1 MESAGFRSVFSN
13 FTQLNSDEAGE
24 LNKLAELH
32 PYSQLIHLLSA
43 RRARALSQSD
53 SEERLHLAA
62 VYSTDRGVLKQIMTA
77 PVAPRQEAETKHNF
91 SNESSTEIRIQETS
105 SFATPVP
112 AKESE
117 FRIAKVPEEAASR
130 AATSQPVTT
139 DLSGDA
145 LRNDIYTQLEKLKKS
160 KHDFEESVEAFAHQG
175 VNTIKP
181 LPSRVSKEAVDPL
194 LDEIRSTKKKV
205 PVQNPKAQ
213 EQNEIIEEFIRKE
226 PVLPKPV
233 GNAAAKDLAEDS
245 SLFSDNIISET
256 LVEIL
261 LKQGK
266 KEKAIEVLKKLIWKF
281 PQKKAYFAAQIES
294 LKG

>member
-1 MESAGFRSVFSN
+1 MESAGFRSVVIN
-13 FTQLNSDEAGE
+13 FTQLNSDEAGQ
-24 LNKLAELH
+24 LARLAEEH
-32 PYSQLIHLLSA
+32 PYSQLIHLLRARSA
-43 RRARALSQSD
+43 RDLKLSD
-53 SEERLHLAA
+53 AEDRLHQAA
-62 VYSTDRGVLKQIMTA
+62 VYSTDRAVLKQIMTA
-77 PVAPRQEAETKHNF
+77 PAVAR
-91 SNESSTEIRIQETS
+91 NEEIKTELPPEKTIIDPTPMEVTVEPPKITTRK
-105 SFATPVP
+105 ATDP
-112 AKESE
+112 AKQ
-117 FRIAKVPEEAASR
+117 PE
-130 AATSQPVTT
+130 TQPANTE
-139 DLSGDA
+139 LSGDA

-160 KHDFEESVEAFAHQG
+160 KHDFEESVEAFSHGGFAPSKPPAPR
-175 VNTIKP
+175 VN
-181 LPSRVSKEAVDPL
+181 KEPIDPL
-194 LDEIRSTKKKV
+194 LDEIKSTKKKM

-233 GNAAAKDLAEDS
+233 VNAEAKDLAEDS
-245 SLFSDNIISET
+245 GLFSDNIVSET